1 MANNQP
7 ENITAEWTV
16 HAQLTITR
24 PGDKAKNS
32 NDQSDSSNTADDVHK
47 QSNPVTVVY
56 KWSTDD
62 MKNESTN
69 DKNNF
74 SRANTVFKSEKK
86 SETNDKVW
94 KIRHYNCFFVQES

>member
-1 MANNQP
+1 MMSNNQP

-24 PGDKAKNS
+24 PSDKIKNS
-32 NDQSDSSNTADDVHK
+32 NDQNDSSNTAEDVPK

-74 SRANTVFKSEKK
+74 SKANAVFRSERKSDSKEKVRK
-86 SETNDKVW
+86 
-94 KIRHYNCFFVQES
+94 Y

>member
-24 PGDKAKNS
+24 PSDKAKNS
-32 NDQSDSSNTADDVHK
+32 NDQKDSSTDEVPSNDRK

-62 MKNESTN
+62 MKNESTKS
-69 DKNNF
+69 KNNF
-74 SRANTVFKSEKK
+74 SKANAGFKSERKPD
-86 SETNDKVW
+86 TNDKV
-94 KIRHYNCFFVQES
+94 

>member
-7 ENITAEWTV
+7 DNITAEWTV

-24 PGDKAKNS
+24 PSDKAKNS
-32 NDQSDSSNTADDVHK
+32 NDQTDSTQTAGEVPK
-47 QSNPVTVVY
+47 QSNPVKVVY

-69 DKNNF
+69 EKNSF
-74 SRANTVFKSEKK
+74 SRANAVFKTDAK
-86 SETNDKVW
+86 SESNDKV
-94 KIRHYNCFFVQES
+94 